1 MRTRAALAVVVLALL
16 TSGLCGCGD
25 NNGNGNSVTTNDVTP
40 GPSVSCS
47 PGTRPGTGTA
57 QTGKDRHGCS
67 IPVTP
72 TTSLTP
78 SSTAT
83 STP

>member
-1 MRTRAALAVVVLALL
+1 MRTRIGLVTVSATLVVSVL
-16 TSGLCGCGD
+16 TGCGD

-47 PGTRPGTGTA
+47 PGTRPGSGTA
-57 QTGKDRHGCS
+57 QTGEDRHGCTGLP
-67 IPVTP
+67 IPPTSPTP
-72 TTSLTP
+72 A
-78 SSTAT
+78 STT

>member
-1 MRTRAALAVVVLALL
+1 MRARAGLALAAALVAA
-16 TSGLCGCGD
+16 GLCGCGD

-57 QTGKDRHGCS
+57 HTGKDRHGCTLP
-67 IPVTP
+67 I
-72 TTSLTP
+72 TP
-78 SSTAT
+78 ST
-83 STP
+83 STTVRSSATNSP

>member
-1 MRTRAALAVVVLALL
+1 MRTRAGLLVLATVLIA
-16 TSGLCGCGD
+16 SGLSGCGD

-47 PGTRPGTGTA
+47 PGTRPGSVTA
-57 QTGKDRHGCS
+57 QTGEDRHGCTGL
-67 IPVTP
+67 PTP
-72 TTSLTP
+72 TTTLAP
-78 SSTAT
+78 SSTT